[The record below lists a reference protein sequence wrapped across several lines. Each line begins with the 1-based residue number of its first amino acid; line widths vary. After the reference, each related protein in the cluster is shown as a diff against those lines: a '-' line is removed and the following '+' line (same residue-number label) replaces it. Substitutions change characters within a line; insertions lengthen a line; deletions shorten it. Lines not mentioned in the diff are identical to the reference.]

1 MLRPG
6 ELLGVERK
14 DLATEPEQHK
24 VLLSLDLTKGGKRAG
39 AAESIVFGFDQVV
52 SVFKHWMN
60 LAPTH
65 QSVTPAPHKWRA
77 LFDKLKITSFAF
89 RPYIVFVGVVRPI
102 GSPSTIVLTN
112 FC

>member
-39 AAESIVFGFDQVV
+39 AAESIVFVL
-52 SVFKHWMN
+52 KHWMN